1 MISLFSY
8 YDSDAWD
15 LHYSLEVDGVHNR
28 TLSLDFNGFLPSDV
42 GSPWESYLYTREL
55 PFKPLHVNDLPL
67 PLGVELESEDGI
79 FYLYGETGIVGR
91 VSFYGE
97 LVDRIVKSVDYF
109 DTKGQLLV
117 TENYCNRGF
126 VFRRDYYI
134 SGTWVSS
141 VYFDDEG
148 KEVISHNLYTG
159 YLMVGSK
166 SYSSLSE
173 FYLGYLRELNE
184 PILFTE
190 EMLGMGIVEGLGYNP
205 NNVLVVTG
213 RYDDNLP
220 ENIVEFADKCRLLFT
235 DHAQYDNIR
244 REYFNSNFAGLKFR
258 KVSELGSSTD
268 AVITTDTDNL
278 VGIDKLVSAC
288 KNTNFHILASTLV
301 SSKLEDLGKLP
312 NVSVY
317 PSASEDEV
325 NSCFA
330 TAGIF
335 LDISAGSTVFNANH
349 RAVENS
355 MLRIGVLGV
364 SSGRHIPNE
373 LLLPK
378 DMDGISNILNLVSSD
393 ATKLG
398 ELYQNQETLLGY
410 NSSESF
416 SSFIK

>member
-42 GSPWESYLYTREL
+42 VSPWESYIYTKEL

-134 SGTWVSS
+134 SGSWVSS

-166 SYSSLSE
+166 PYSSLSD
-173 FYLGYLRELNE
+173 FYTSYLRELNE
-184 PILFTE
+184 SFLFTE
-190 EMLGMGIVEGLGYNP
+190 DLLDTGILEELGYNP

-213 RYDDNLP
+213 RYDNGLP
-220 ENIVEFADKCRLLFT
+220 KNIVEFADKCRLLFT
-235 DHAQYDNIR
+235 NHAQYDNIR
-244 REYFNSNFAGLKFR
+244 SEYPNSSFAGLKFR

-312 NVSVY
+312 NVFVY

-378 DMDGISNILNLVSSD
+378 DVDGISNILNLISSD

-416 SSFIK
+416 SSFLK

>member
-42 GSPWESYLYTREL
+42 ESPWESYLYTREL

-134 SGTWVSS
+134 GGSWVSS
-141 VYFDDEG
+141 VYFDDKG

-173 FYLGYLRELNE
+173 FYLGYLKELNE

-205 NNVLVVTG
+205 ENVLVVTG
-213 RYDDNLP
+213 RYDNGLP
-220 ENIVEFADKCRLLFT
+220 KNIVEFAKTGKVLFT
-235 DHAQYDNIR
+235 NRFQYDTVKK
-244 REYFNSNFAGLKFR
+244 EYPNSGFAGLKFR
-258 KVSELGSSTD
+258 KVSELGSPND
-268 AVITTDTDNL
+268 VVITTDTDNL
-278 VGIDKLVSAC
+278 VGIEELAHEC
-288 KNTNFHILASTLV
+288 KNSHFHILASTLV

-317 PSASEDEV
+317 PSASEEDV
-325 NSCFA
+325 TSCFA

-335 LDISAGSTVFNANH
+335 LDISTGSTVFNANK

-355 MLRIGVLGV
+355 MLRIGVSGV
-364 SSGRHIPNE
+364 SSGKHITNE
-373 LLLPK
+373 LLHSK
-378 DMDGISNILNLVSSD
+378 DMKGVSNILNLVADDKSEL
-393 ATKLG
+393 A
-398 ELYQNQETLLGY
+398 ELYKNQEILLGY